1 MNRIFIILII
11 LVLFSNSLEFD
22 NNLSTSSDYSLLL
35 DKIRNDVINEALLNL
50 PNRENTYLLKM
61 CIEMSKTKEK
71 YSLNDPES
79 AYLVY
84 KWIADNI
91 KYNCLN
97 PKLNESPST
106 VFKEGKSGSIGIA
119 ALFNNMC
126 TFMKIE
132 SNTISGRTKMEF
144 NNIEQPIDELENDW
158 NYILIDDNYYL
169 IDVPMGAGDC
179 LDDDFSKDYSNFF
192 FGTKPEIFI
201 RWHFPEDSKWQLL
214 PKTITAKEFTSM
226 IYLDSNFYIFGFKD
240 VEPDS
245 FNITVKEDTKII
257 LTFDELSNDFDI
269 DYCLVKYENKDFNN
283 LCSKNNLTIS
293 KGILEI
299 QLDSIDKAYKFL
311 GIRGRNTTYPPSH
324 TELILL
330 LRLDIPENG
339 DIALSQY
346 NSSQF
351 LYTYKNNMNLFPKK
365 AFLGKKKD
373 DLKNRKTKD
382 YSLFMNIS

>member
-1 MNRIFIILII
+1 M
-11 LVLFSNSLEFD
+11 
-22 NNLSTSSDYSLLL
+22 
-35 DKIRNDVINEALLNL
+35 KG
-50 PNRENTYLLKM
+50 
-61 CIEMSKTKEK
+61 
-71 YSLNDPES
+71 
-79 AYLVY
+79 
-84 KWIADNI
+84 NI
-91 KYNCLN
+91 K
-97 PKLNESPST
+97 
-106 VFKEGKSGSIGIA
+106 FHQI
-119 ALFNNMC
+119 
-126 TFMKIE
+126 
-132 SNTISGRTKMEF
+132 
-144 NNIEQPIDELENDW
+144 
-158 NYILIDDNYYL
+158 
-169 IDVPMGAGDC
+169 
-179 LDDDFSKDYSNFF
+179 
-192 FGTKPEIFI
+192 
-201 RWHFPEDSKWQLL
+201 
-214 PKTITAKEFTSM
+214 
-226 IYLDSNFYIFGFKD
+226 
-240 VEPDS
+240 
-245 FNITVKEDTKII
+245 KEDTKII

-283 LCSKNNLTIS
+283 LCIKNNLTIS

-382 YSLFMNIS
+382 YSLFMNNQNNKRKES